1 MSGFRQRV
9 LAVVRSIPK
18 GKVATYGQVAL
29 LAGNMHAARQVGAV
43 LYGISDVEDDVPWQ
57 RVINAGGGISTFK
70 VGAGELQV
78 ALLQA
83 EGVEVESTDAGP
95 RVALRQWQWR
105 PDLEQFGPEPSDEG
119 GAAPHE
125 GES

>member
-1 MSGFRQRV
+1 M
-9 LAVVRSIPK
+9 RSIPT

-43 LYGISDVEDDVPWQ
+43 LHGISEVEDDVPWQ
-57 RVINAGGGISTFK
+57 RVINASGGISTFK

-78 ALLQA
+78 ALLKS
-83 EGVEVESTDAGP
+83 EGVEVERTDAGP

-105 PDLEQFGPEPSDEG
+105 PDFAEVGPDLERFGQGPEPREADQDEEDDG
-119 GAAPHE
+119 
-125 GES
+125 